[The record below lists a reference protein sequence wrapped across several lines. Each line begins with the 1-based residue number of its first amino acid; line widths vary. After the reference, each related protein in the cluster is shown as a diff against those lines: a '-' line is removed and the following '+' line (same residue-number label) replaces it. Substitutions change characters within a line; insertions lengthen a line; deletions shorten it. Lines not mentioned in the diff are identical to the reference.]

1 MHMPINRKFFYD
13 FVRSHLFDGTLK
25 QKQVDG
31 LNVLL
36 DYWESEMAD
45 EDDRWLAYV
54 LATAHHEVDRSM
66 QPIKEVG
73 QASYFR
79 RMYGIEGERPKVARQ
94 LGNLRPGDGEKYY
107 GRGFVQLT
115 GRKNYQDW
123 SDRLG
128 VKLVAKPDLALDTVI
143 ATRIIFEGMRLGT
156 FTGKK
161 LGHYFN
167 DEKEDWVNARRI
179 INGVDK
185 AHLIAGYA
193 KQYYAAISYT
203 TG

>member
-1 MHMPINRKFFYD
+1 MPINRKFFYD

-36 DYWESEMAD
+36 DYWDQEMAD

-54 LATAHHEVDRSM
+54 LATTHHEVDRSM
-66 QPIKEVG
+66 QPIREVG
-73 QASYFR
+73 SASYFR
-79 RMYGIEGERPKVARQ
+79 RRYDIEGERPKVARQ
-94 LGNLRPGDGEKYY
+94 LGNLQPGDGAKYY

-123 SDRLG
+123 SERLG
-128 VKLVAKPDLALDTVI
+128 VKLTAKPDLALDTQI

-167 DEKEDWVNARRI
+167 DKKEDWVNARRI

-185 AHLIAGYA
+185 ANLIAGYA
-193 KQYYAAISYT
+193 RQYYAAISYT

>member
-1 MHMPINRKFFYD
+1 MPINRKFFYD

-36 DYWESEMAD
+36 DYWDQEMAD

-54 LATAHHEVDRSM
+54 LATTHHEVDRSM
-66 QPIKEVG
+66 QPIREVG
-73 QASYFR
+73 SASYFR
-79 RMYGIEGERPKVARQ
+79 RRYDIEGERPKVARQ
-94 LGNLRPGDGEKYY
+94 LGNLQPGDGAKYY

-123 SDRLG
+123 SERLG
-128 VKLVAKPDLALDTVI
+128 VKLTANPDLALDTQI

-167 DEKEDWVNARRI
+167 DKKEDWVNARRI

-185 AHLIAGYA
+185 ANLIAGYA
-193 KQYYAAISYT
+193 RQYYAAISYT

>member
-1 MHMPINRKFFYD
+1 MPVPINRKFFYD

-36 DYWESEMAD
+36 DYWDQEMAD

-54 LATAHHEVDRSM
+54 LATTHHEVDRSM
-66 QPIKEVG
+66 QPIREVG
-73 QASYFR
+73 SASYFR
-79 RMYGIEGERPKVARQ
+79 RRYDIEGERPKVARQ
-94 LGNLRPGDGEKYY
+94 LGNLQPGDGAKYY

-123 SDRLG
+123 SERLG
-128 VKLVAKPDLALDTVI
+128 VKLTANPDLALDTQI

-167 DEKEDWVNARRI
+167 DKKEDWVNARRI

-185 AHLIAGYA
+185 ANLIAGYA
-193 KQYYAAISYT
+193 RQYYAAISYT